1 MNKPRN
7 RRASRLLFNA
17 LALGMALAFLGAF
30 AHHLYRFDFRP
41 LAALGVPILVVFLG
55 FGSLLFIRGRSLS
68 KGSAQFRSLF
78 AAERAVQ
85 AAVWH
90 LSGILLGTVMYA
102 LLVRAGVTWADSDP
116 WLIGVW
122 VLLLLAPHALMQIGL
137 FTFMGAVW
145 IVAPQLFGR
154 VGPFEARRRVLQ

>member
-17 LALGMALAFLGAF
+17 LALGMALAFFGAF
-30 AHHLYRFDFRP
+30 AHHLYRFDFKP

-55 FGSLLFIRGRSLS
+55 FGSLLFIRGRSLA

-90 LSGILLGTVMYA
+90 LSGILLGTVIYA
-102 LLVRAGVTWADSDP
+102 LLVRSGVTWGSEP
-116 WLIGVW
+116 WLTALW
-122 VLLLLAPHALMQIGL
+122 VLLLLVPHALMQIGL
-137 FTFMGAVW
+137 LTFLGAVW
-145 IVAPQLFGR
+145 IVAPQLFGK
-154 VGPFEARRRVLQ
+154 VGAFEARRRVLQ